1 MKHLLNTLFFG
12 YLPLKWRRLIRTIF
26 TMAYLTLVV
35 CIYIDGIGGIEIN
48 EFNFSYF
55 YLIVF
60 IPIISIALIS
70 WVVKPFVVK

>member
-12 YLPLKWRRLIRTIF
+12 YLTLKWRRLIRTIF
-26 TMAYLTLVV
+26 TMTYLPLVV
-35 CIYIDGIGGIEIN
+35 YIYINGIGGRKIN
-48 EFNFSYF
+48 EYHFSDF

>member
-1 MKHLLNTLFFG
+1 
-12 YLPLKWRRLIRTIF
+12 
-26 TMAYLTLVV
+26 MAYLTLVV